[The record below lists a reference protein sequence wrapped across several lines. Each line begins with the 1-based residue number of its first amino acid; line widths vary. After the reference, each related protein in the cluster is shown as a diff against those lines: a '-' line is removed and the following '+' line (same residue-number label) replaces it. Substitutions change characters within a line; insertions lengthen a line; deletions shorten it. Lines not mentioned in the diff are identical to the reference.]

1 MELASAR
8 LLRGQI
14 PWRGLLLTASL
25 LTYWSPLTTA
35 QVTVDAVP
43 PNVVEEKSVLLLA
56 HNLPQEFQVFYWY
69 KGTTLNPDSEIARYI
84 RSDNMSKTGP
94 AYSGRETI
102 YSNGSLFF
110 QNVNKTDERAYTL
123 SVFDQQFNP
132 IQTSVQ
138 FRVYRG
144 EV

>member
-43 PNVVEEKSVLLLA
+43 PNVVEENSVLLLA
-56 HNLPQEFQVFYWY
+56 HNMPQEFQVFYCL
-69 KGTTLNPDSEIARYI
+69 KVSLAFNSPLIALP
-84 RSDNMSKTGP
+84 NW
-94 AYSGRETI
+94 
-102 YSNGSLFF
+102 
-110 QNVNKTDERAYTL
+110 
-123 SVFDQQFNP
+123 DQVLGKKADVH
-132 IQTSVQ
+132 S
-138 FRVYRG
+138 
-144 EV
+144 

>member
-8 LLRGQI
+8 LLRGQT

-43 PNVVEEKSVLLLA
+43 PNVVEESSVLLLT

-69 KGTTLNPDSEIARYI
+69 KVTTTGVNSEIARYI
-84 RSDNMSKTGP
+84 RSSNTSQTEP
-94 AYSGRETI
+94 AYSGRVTI

-110 QNVNKTDERAYTL
+110 QNVNKTDEGAYTL
-123 SVFDQQFNP
+123 SVIDQQFNP
-132 IQTSVQ
+132 IQMSVQ
-138 FRVYRG
+138 FRVYP
-144 EV
+144 

>member
-43 PNVVEEKSVLLLA
+43 PNVVEENSVLLLA
-56 HNLPQEFQVFYWY
+56 HNMPQEFQVFYWY
-69 KGTTLNPDSEIARYI
+69 KGTTPNLDSEIARYI
-84 RSDNMSKTGP
+84 RSDNVHQTGP

-110 QNVNKTDERAYTL
+110 QNVTKKDEGAYTL
-123 SVFDQQFNP
+123 TVIDQQFNP

-138 FRVYRG
+138 FRVYP
-144 EV
+144 